1 MEKSIMTLIDL
12 IGRQFNKLTVIKLDP
27 NNISKKRKWL
37 CLCDCGELTSIATSD
52 LTCSKIKSC
61 GCLRKISPAL
71 RHGHASRSGRSPEHA
86 TWSNLI
92 QRCTNPK
99 VPQYKD
105 YGGRG
110 IKVCPRWLDSFES
123 FLSDMGE
130 KPSKNLTIERVD
142 NDGDYEP
149 DNCIWA
155 TRQQQ
160 NKNKRPRGKKCS

>member
-1 MEKSIMTLIDL
+1 MTLRDL
-12 IGRQFNKLTVIKLDP
+12 AGRKFGKLTAIEPITNDK
-27 NNISKKRKWL
+27 SKKRRWL
-37 CLCDCGELTSIATSD
+37 CLCDCGKHTSIPTSS
-52 LTCSKIKSC
+52 LTHFKIKSC
-61 GCLRKISPAL
+61 GCLRRNSPAL
-71 RHGHASRSGRSPEHA
+71 RHGHAPRGGRSSEHA
-86 TWSNLI
+86 TWTGLI

-110 IKVCPRWLDSFES
+110 IKVCPRWLNSFES
-123 FLSDMGE
+123 FLSDMGK
-130 KPSKNLTIERVD
+130 KPSKDLTIERVD

-160 NKNKRPRGKKCS
+160 NKNRRPRGKKCN